1 MRKYIFIL
9 TFLLST
15 TFFFGQ
21 TDQEIKAINKVV
33 ELINKDSTYT
43 KKVLD
48 NEKWLK
54 HDTDNGVEVTAYIKN
69 GQVVKIIEWVGFSNY
84 ISIYEYYIQNNSL
97 IFVYGQEK
105 VFKYDSKTDSFDY
118 NIQTVVSEKL
128 FYFRNDK
135 LIESSFSGQFKN
147 PYSATNHYYYNLLV
161 SCKEYLKLFKK

>member
-1 MRKYIFIL
+1 MQKYIFIL
-9 TFLLST
+9 TLLLST

-21 TDQEIKAINKVV
+21 TEEEIKAINKVV
-33 ELINKDSTYT
+33 EQINKDSTYT

-54 HDTDNGVEVTAYIKN
+54 HNTDNGGEVTAYIKN

-128 FYFRNDK
+128 FYLEMIN
-135 LIESSFSGQFKN
+135 
-147 PYSATNHYYYNLLV
+147 
-161 SCKEYLKLFKK
+161 